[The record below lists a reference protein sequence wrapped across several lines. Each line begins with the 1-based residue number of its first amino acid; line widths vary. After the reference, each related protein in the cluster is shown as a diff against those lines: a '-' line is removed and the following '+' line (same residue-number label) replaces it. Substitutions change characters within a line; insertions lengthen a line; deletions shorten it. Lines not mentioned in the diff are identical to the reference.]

1 MLFMVARSEPVIL
14 VAEDDD
20 NDVVMLR
27 RAFDQLGISAPLQF
41 VSNGEEAIAYLEGT
55 GKFAN
60 RQENPLPD
68 IILMDLK
75 MPRKNGLE
83 VLDWWRRQPHLAAIR
98 MVVLTT
104 SEEMRDVN
112 AAYRLG
118 AASFIVKPL
127 HFADFRITIF
137 AMVQYWRNNQ
147 PGESSREGEAKRRH
161 ENGSSK

>member
-1 MLFMVARSEPVIL
+1 MVARSEPVIL

-27 RAFDQLGISAPLQF
+27 RAFDQLAISSPLQF
-41 VSNGEEAIAYLEGT
+41 VSNGEEAIAYLKGN

-60 RQENPLPD
+60 RQEYPLPD

-83 VLDWWRRQPHLAAIR
+83 VLDWWHRQAHLAAIR
-98 MVVLTT
+98 IVVLTT

-127 HFADFRITIF
+127 HFADFRTTIF
-137 AMVQYWRNNQ
+137 AMLQYWRSNQ
-147 PGESSREGEAKRRH
+147 PGESSREGDAKRRH
-161 ENGSSK
+161 GNGSSK

>member
-1 MLFMVARSEPVIL
+1 MSFMVARSEPVIL
-14 VAEDDD
+14 VAEDND
-20 NDVVMLR
+20 NDVVMLL

-41 VSNGEEAIAYLEGT
+41 VSNGEEAISYLEGT

-75 MPRKNGLE
+75 MPRKSGLE
-83 VLDWWRRQPHLAAIR
+83 VLEWWHRQPHLAAIR
-98 MVVLTT
+98 IVVLTT

-118 AASFIVKPL
+118 AASFIIKPL

-147 PGESSREGEAKRRH
+147 PGESSREGEIRRRH

>member
-1 MLFMVARSEPVIL
+1 MPDQSVIL
-14 VAEDDD
+14 LAEDRQDD
-20 NDVVMLR
+20 IILIQKSFAKAYITN
-27 RAFDQLGISAPLQF
+27 PLQ
-41 VSNGEEAIAYLEGT
+41 VVRDGEEAIAYLEGS
-55 GKFAN
+55 GKFSN
-60 RQENPLPD
+60 RQEYPLPD

-83 VLDWWRRQPHLAAIR
+83 VLDWWHRQPHLAAIR
-98 MVVLTT
+98 IVVLTT

-137 AMVQYWRNNQ
+137 AMLQYWRNNQ
-147 PGESSREGEAKRRH
+147 PGESSREGDAKRRH

>member
-1 MLFMVARSEPVIL
+1 MSFMVARSEPVIL

-20 NDVVMLR
+20 NDVIMLR
-27 RAFDQLGISAPLQF
+27 RAFDQLAISAPLQF
-41 VSNGEEAIAYLEGT
+41 VSNGEEAIAYLEGS
-55 GKFAN
+55 GKFSN
-60 RQENPLPD
+60 RQEYPLPD

-75 MPRKNGLE
+75 MPRKSGLE
-83 VLDWWRRQPHLAAIR
+83 VLDWWHRQPHLAAIR

-137 AMVQYWRNNQ
+137 AMLQYWRNNL
-147 PGESSREGEAKRRH
+147 PGQSSREGEAKRRH

>member
-1 MLFMVARSEPVIL
+1 MVARSEPVIL
-14 VAEDDD
+14 VAEDND

-55 GKFAN
+55 GKFSS

-75 MPRKNGLE
+75 MPRKSGLE
-83 VLDWWRRQPHLAAIR
+83 VLDWWHRQPHLAAIR
-98 MVVLTT
+98 IVVLTT
-104 SEEMRDVN
+104 SEEIRDVN

-118 AASFIVKPL
+118 AASFVIKPL
-127 HFADFRITIF
+127 DFADFRITIF
-137 AMVQYWRNNQ
+137 AMLQYWRNNQ
-147 PGESSREGEAKRRH
+147 LGESSREGEAKRRH